1 MKSDS
6 ELRQDVLDELARVPT
21 VHADDIDVR
30 VLAGV
35 VTLTGEV
42 RSDLEKWNAEDAVRS
57 MQGVERLLN
66 ETLVVAK
73 APGQPLKADIARPW
87 FP

>member
-57 MQGVERLLN
+57 MRGVERLLN
-66 ETLVVAK
+66 ETMVVAK
-73 APGQPLKADIARPW
+73 APGQPPKADIARPW

>member
-6 ELRQDVLDELARVPT
+6 ELLQDVLNELARVST
-21 VHADDIDVR
+21 VHAGDIDVR
-30 VLAGV
+30 VSAGV

-42 RSDLEKWNAEDAVRS
+42 RSDLEKWNAEDAVRC
-57 MQGVERLLN
+57 MRGVKGLLN
-66 ETLVVAK
+66 DTLVIAEE
-73 APGQPLKADIARPW
+73 PDPQLEADVARPW

>member
-1 MKSDS
+1 M
-6 ELRQDVLDELARVPT
+6 PT
-21 VHADDIDVR
+21 VDADDIDVR

-35 VTLTGEV
+35 VTLAGEV
-42 RSDLEKWNAEDAVRS
+42 RSDLEKWSAEDAVRS
-57 MQGVERLLN
+57 MQGVERLIN

-73 APGQPLKADIARPW
+73 TQGQPPKADIARPW